1 MSWRGEASYRLSST
15 PTPLSPFTSCP
26 LAEYLSRAIAHLL
39 TVLKNPPE
47 RGAAFAA
54 LADMAAALARVNCA
68 AGGYESWGMAGS

>member
-1 MSWRGEASYRLSST
+1 MPTLLSPIASYL
-15 PTPLSPFTSCP
+15 P
-26 LAEYLSRAIAHLL
+26 AEYLSRAIAHLL

-68 AGGYESWGMAGS
+68 AGGCGGWGLVGSW